1 MVSQGFPLHPHAT
14 VKISRFPP
22 SESKIFSKARPAGA
36 PVGVPWRGKS
46 RKNPNGAGKS
56 EKGGEHFG
64 RKIYLYT
71 NWYHIQGP
79 PAGAPSL
86 CRHRHEHWDLIC
98 AIAAVRSSTLR
109 SPIPIPIPTGPS
121 RADAAARSPQLLPV
135 TPVRPAAYRLWITA
149 AAVREFEKT
158 DARTQ
163 VNTSTSSSTRRQQC
177 ME

>member
-1 MVSQGFPLHPHAT
+1 MHVRTHADTFGRDGRRVRVHVHSTRTHTVHVLLGSHGGMDDLLSDLMDLRVFFRFRIHHDEHSRRSPCSRMALKHGFTRFSPPPT

-71 NWYHIQGP
+71 NWYSNV
-79 PAGAPSL
+79 AS
-86 CRHRHEHWDLIC
+86 
-98 AIAAVRSSTLR
+98 
-109 SPIPIPIPTGPS
+109 
-121 RADAAARSPQLLPV
+121 
-135 TPVRPAAYRLWITA
+135 
-149 AAVREFEKT
+149 KK
-158 DARTQ
+158 
-163 VNTSTSSSTRRQQC
+163 
-177 ME
+177 M